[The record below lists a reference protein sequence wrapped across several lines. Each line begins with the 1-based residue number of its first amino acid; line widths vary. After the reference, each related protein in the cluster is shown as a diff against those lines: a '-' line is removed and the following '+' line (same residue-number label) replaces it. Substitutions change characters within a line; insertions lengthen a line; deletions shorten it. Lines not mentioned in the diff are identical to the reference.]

1 MPQGIDIRFV
11 RENYQ
16 RMTDEE
22 FVRIATQDAAGLTPD
37 AQEVV
42 REEVERRKL
51 DKSIIKG
58 VLAQNRSYTIEEID
72 EYCDLLRN
80 LTCPSCGTTSVKLN
94 GTMTSEVVSY
104 LVITQ
109 MTKELKI
116 ACPRC
121 LDKANNYATTK
132 TLLLGWW
139 GIPWGIVR
147 TIQAVIHNTRRRKT
161 NRHESPNDYLRGYV
175 LSKIGQLETF
185 KDDKE
190 KLQQII
196 AVAR

>member
-1 MPQGIDIRFV
+1 MTQGIDIRYV

-22 FVRIATQDAAGLTPD
+22 FVRVATQDAAGLTPE

-42 REEVERRKL
+42 KEEVERRKL
-51 DKSIIKG
+51 GASIING
-58 VLAQNRSYTIEEID
+58 VLAQNRSYTIAEID
-72 EYCDLLRN
+72 EYCGLVRN
-80 LTCPSCGTTSVKLN
+80 LACPSCGTTSVKLN
-94 GTMTSEVVSY
+94 GTMTSEVASY

-109 MTKELKI
+109 SKKKLRI
-116 ACPRC
+116 ACPVC
-121 LDKANNYATTK
+121 LDKANNDATTK

-139 GIPWGIVR
+139 GIPWGVVR
-147 TIQAVIHNTRRRKT
+147 TIQAVIHNTRRKKT
-161 NRHESPNDYLRGYV
+161 NRLDSPNDYLRGYV
-175 LSKIGQLETF
+175 LSKIGQFETF

-196 AVAR
+196 AVAG